1 MWFTQKMAALSVR
14 CCSAELLKGPPKGGH
29 SSAPPRAPIAAPP
42 HLAKDPRGNGYL
54 RRFREASEG
63 GPGVP
68 PLCLST
74 PPHTEPLSQVPW
86 SCLWSDVLRPSM
98 TPWPLLS
105 SSPFDTESFLVSPSP
120 PGKFSIGSRKGSLYN
135 WTPPN
140 TPSFRERYYLVSEPP
155 WVGMWWAGWDW
166 GWGV

>member
-1 MWFTQKMAALSVR
+1 MGTWSPSTVPIPL
-14 CCSAELLKGPPKGGH
+14 
-29 SSAPPRAPIAAPP
+29 PR
-42 HLAKDPRGNGYL
+42 
-54 RRFREASEG
+54 S
-63 GPGVP
+63 
-68 PLCLST
+68 
-74 PPHTEPLSQVPW
+74 HTEPLSQVPW
-86 SCLWSDVLRPSM
+86 SCLSSDGLWPSM

-155 WVGMWWAGWDW
+155 WAGMWWAG
-166 GWGV
+166 